1 MVHVRHDSS
10 MCGMNN
16 QRVTNP
22 FGLRQTIKRKLQF
35 LLARGVAALW
45 KNVRKCARMCVDVRG
60 NFQCS
65 CPCSVAVRL

>member
-35 LLARGVAALW
+35 LLARGVAAYGRTC
-45 KNVRKCARMCVDVRG
+45 VSARACV
-60 NFQCS
+60 
-65 CPCSVAVRL
+65 